1 MNNEYKIVLTVV
13 IDENTGEK
21 RIFLINQNDKNPLV
35 WFMLLNYV
43 GDPTWM
49 PIPLVTYFD
58 RLDTPVNNFVKQ
70 LTNKQVLKLYNTP
83 DEKIQIDNFCIETI
97 GVPNDVNVTDFLKGG
112 Q

>member
-21 RIFLINQNDKNPLV
+21 RIFLIDQNDKNPLV

-43 GDPTWM
+43 GAPTWM
-49 PIPLVTYFD
+49 PMPLAKY
-58 RLDTPVNNFVKQ
+58 TPVNNFVKH

-83 DEKIQIDNFCIETI
+83 DDVIQIDNFCIQTI
-97 GVPNDVNVTDFLKGG
+97 GVPNDVNVTDLLKGG